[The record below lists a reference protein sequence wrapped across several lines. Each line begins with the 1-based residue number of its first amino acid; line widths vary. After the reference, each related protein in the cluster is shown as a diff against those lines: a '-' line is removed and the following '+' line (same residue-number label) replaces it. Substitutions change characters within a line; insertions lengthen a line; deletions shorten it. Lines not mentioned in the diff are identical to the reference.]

1 MEVTE
6 YERHQLFAWFEEH
19 LGRER
24 AATMMNVL
32 PPSDFATRSDLDAL
46 RSDLLRTL
54 GIWLFA
60 SQAGVIAALGL
71 LLGLTH

>member
-1 MEVTE
+1 
-6 YERHQLFAWFEEH
+6 
-19 LGRER
+19 
-24 AATMMNVL
+24 MMNVL